1 MIESILLV
9 ILSVS
14 TTVLSF
20 LFIMQKNKNRE
31 LIKNTL
37 EFLILQEEQGKM
49 VKTDKEKAN
58 EDFLKF
64 VSDSR
69 DWAYSYIESVQEE
82 INSFITLV
90 GPDIEYLESYKPPII
105 SEEATGR
112 LIVGYK
118 NIKSLLPED
127 YGKIDT

>member
-14 TTVLSF
+14 TTILSF
-20 LFIMQKNKNRE
+20 LFLIQKNKNRE
-31 LIKNTL
+31 LIKNTI

-49 VKTDKEKAN
+49 VKTDQEKAN

-82 INSFITLV
+82 INDFITLV
-90 GPDIEYLESYKPPII
+90 GPDIDYLESYRPPII
-105 SEEATGR
+105 SDDATNR

-118 NIKSLLPED
+118 KIKGLLPED
-127 YGKIDT
+127 YGKIDI

>member
-20 LFIMQKNKNRE
+20 LFLIQKNKNRE
-31 LIKNTL
+31 LIKNTI
-37 EFLILQEEQGKM
+37 EFLILQEEQGKI
-49 VKTDKEKAN
+49 VKTDQEKAN

-82 INSFITLV
+82 INNFITLV
-90 GPDIEYLESYKPPII
+90 GPDIDYLESYRPPII
-105 SEEATGR
+105 SDDATNR

-118 NIKSLLPED
+118 KIKGLLPDD
-127 YGKIDT
+127 YGKIDI

>member
-20 LFIMQKNKNRE
+20 LFLIQKNKNRE
-31 LIKNTL
+31 LIKNTI

-49 VKTDKEKAN
+49 VKTDQEKAN

-82 INSFITLV
+82 INNFITLV
-90 GPDIEYLESYKPPII
+90 GPDIDYLESYRPPII
-105 SEEATGR
+105 SDDATNR

-118 NIKSLLPED
+118 KIKGLLPED
-127 YGKIDT
+127 YGKIDI